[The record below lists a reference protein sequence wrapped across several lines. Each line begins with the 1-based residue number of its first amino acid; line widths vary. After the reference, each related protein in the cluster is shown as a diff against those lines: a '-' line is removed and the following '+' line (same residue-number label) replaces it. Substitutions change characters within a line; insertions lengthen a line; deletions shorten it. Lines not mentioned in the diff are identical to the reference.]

1 MTKYYALKDKDGYN
15 NIVTSWDQAKEIIP
29 TLNSPKYKSF
39 QTKEEAEAFLRGEE
53 LTIKDNFPYMAYT
66 DGSFDI
72 NTGRYSFG
80 CVLISNGNEYIFKKC
95 YERDEYSPLR
105 NVAGEIK
112 GAGFIINYAINHNI
126 KELHLYYDYIGIEK
140 WYMGEWKAKSDI
152 AIKYQ
157 AFASE
162 AKSKIHVYFHKVKSH
177 TNDHYNEIV
186 DKLAKEALGIL

>member
-1 MTKYYALKDKDGYN
+1 MNSIKKNVLLSATALGL
-15 NIVTSWDQAKEIIP
+15 VF
-29 TLNSPKYKSF
+29 SF
-39 QTKEEAEAFLRGEE
+39 NANADTTITKEALLADLND
-53 LTIKDNFPYMAYT
+53 TTYT

-80 CVLISNGNEYIFKKC
+80 CVLISNGNEYVFKKC